1 MAPGSPHPRPEDSA
15 HRHLPFTRAP
25 TGGAEVL
32 DTFKATA
39 TDLDTS
45 LYFVVDPDESLWGD
59 YPFNLVEP
67 CVLSFRLNEKPHAS
81 GMLPAL
87 NMAAK
92 EPMIMRGSTVVGF
105 IGDDHRFRT
114 PGWDAAIEDY
124 LEAHPGIAYAD
135 DMSRGQSLPTQWF
148 ISRQIVD
155 VFGMGHPSL
164 RHLFIDDYWKAL
176 GTAAGCLYYM
186 PDIQIEHVHP
196 FAGKAPMDE
205 GYLRVNSEATKQ
217 HDQEAFM
224 AWYNTDMAADIE
236 KLRGIV

>member
-1 MAPGSPHPRPEDSA
+1 MLTVICPSRGRPRA
-15 HRHLPFTRAP
+15 A
-25 TGGAEVL
+25 AEVL
-32 DTFKATA
+32 ETFKATA

-45 LYFVVDPDESLWGD
+45 LYFVVDPDEALWGD

-155 VFGMGHPSL
+155 EFGMGHPSL

-186 PDIQIEHVHP
+186 PDIQIEHMHP
-196 FAGKAPMDE
+196 TIGKGQWDDSYRENNSPDMYSADGSAFWRWHQMDME
-205 GYLRVNSEATKQ
+205 RDAARLREIIS
-217 HDQEAFM
+217 
-224 AWYNTDMAADIE
+224 
-236 KLRGIV
+236 